1 MTTQEAL
8 FKATSLAL
16 KQEKIDFEIR
26 DESGFFKLML
36 SSGLSGLIIP
46 YLDTNRYSKTFIQ
59 KTNSTLYSFIH
70 QDQKQQVLIAQIKT
84 IFQQQRIDHI
94 FLKGTKM
101 KGFYPDTY
109 MRGMGDID
117 ILVRSDLDVI
127 KNHFKSLGIN
137 LESRTLQHDQ
147 YITSDQLLI
156 EIHPS
161 IHKDFNPKYQTYFKT
176 AWDHTIPVT
185 GCEYTL
191 KPTFEVIYLVYHLAK
206 HVESSGI
213 GLRSLLDIAI
223 YIEKNMPNIDVV
235 ALNQTLADLK
245 MTKFFQTILYLN
257 HHYFGSEVPLLD
269 SSFNM
274 REDLLTQVTS
284 YFLTSG
290 IHGKGSDFNAMAP
303 RLAASENKGKSKFK
317 VLLRIA
323 FPKMVDARGMYPVL
337 NKHPYL
343 YPLMMFHRIIKLIF
357 FKRQSSL
364 KKIRNLNESNSKRS
378 EIEQLFEDIGIY

>member
-1 MTTQEAL
+1 
-8 FKATSLAL
+8 
-16 KQEKIDFEIR
+16 
-26 DESGFFKLML
+26 
-36 SSGLSGLIIP
+36 
-46 YLDTNRYSKTFIQ
+46 
-59 KTNSTLYSFIH
+59 
-70 QDQKQQVLIAQIKT
+70 
-84 IFQQQRIDHI
+84 
-94 FLKGTKM
+94 
-101 KGFYPDTY
+101 
-109 MRGMGDID
+109 
-117 ILVRSDLDVI
+117 
-127 KNHFKSLGIN
+127 
-137 LESRTLQHDQ
+137 
-147 YITSDQLLI
+147 
-156 EIHPS
+156 
-161 IHKDFNPKYQTYFKT
+161 
-176 AWDHTIPVT
+176 
-185 GCEYTL
+185 
-191 KPTFEVIYLVYHLAK
+191 
-206 HVESSGI
+206 
-213 GLRSLLDIAI
+213 
-223 YIEKNMPNIDVV
+223 MPNIDVV

-343 YPLMMFHRIIKLIF
+343 YPVMMFHRIIKLIF